1 MIRGMLGTALRALLS
16 FPCEVDGS
24 NTPKVS
30 QFSEAFPWYNMSK
43 WKAWL
48 NWLLELLEIN
58 TLKVY
63 KILGK

>member
-1 MIRGMLGTALRALLS
+1 MLGTALRALLS

-43 WKAWL
+43 WKA
-48 NWLLELLEIN
+48 
-58 TLKVY
+58 
-63 KILGK
+63 